1 MAHQLLRT
9 NPLLALTFLVVP
21 ALAYD
26 DAKDAKLE
34 AKKDDKAAPGEDKK
48 NDTKKEID
56 KKEAE
61 KTERKYKDGILRGR
75 IINVDETKQSLKLE
89 LVVPIT
95 KLNEAAVN
103 AVAQAQINLQNAML
117 RRDAQAVLSAQRTIA
132 QESLKIYRLEEKKV
146 EIQVTASDNVK
157 VRQANPPVQFDD
169 KGKVKRYSA
178 KELSEL
184 KGSDTKSP
192 GYPAEFSD
200 LHQNQFVEVH
210 LVKKKETPRRLTAK
224 KDKDTAADTDLLAHV
239 QPEVS
244 MIVILGESTGK

>member
-1 MAHQLLRT
+1 MRGRETMAHQLLRT
-9 NPLLALTFLVVP
+9 IPLLALTFLVVP

-117 RRDAQAVLSAQRTIA
+117 RRDAQAMLSAQRTIA
-132 QESLKIYRLEEKKV
+132 QESMKIYKLEEKKI
-146 EIQVTASDNVK
+146 EIQVTASD
-157 VRQANPPVQFDD
+157 
-169 KGKVKRYSA
+169 
-178 KELSEL
+178 
-184 KGSDTKSP
+184 
-192 GYPAEFSD
+192 
-200 LHQNQFVEVH
+200 
-210 LVKKKETPRRLTAK
+210 
-224 KDKDTAADTDLLAHV
+224 
-239 QPEVS
+239 
-244 MIVILGESTGK
+244 